1 MSILQQDG
9 ILWTFIMVSGGPGIS
24 LLRSTTEVSPLLF
37 YSSLFQSRVHRDNA
51 DKGRKSE
58 VRRDIDIRYTIER
71 ERYFQNS
78 VCFYSL
84 MFDTIKQ

>member
-9 ILWTFIMVSGGPGIS
+9 ILWTFTIMLSGGPGIS

-37 YSSLFQSRVHRDNA
+37 YSSLLQSRVRRDNA

-58 VRRDIDIRYTIER
+58 VRRDIDIRYTYR
-71 ERYFQNS
+71 
-78 VCFYSL
+78 
-84 MFDTIKQ
+84 